1 MSFKNLIKKKLG
13 KNYYK
18 FRLSYILNSL
28 FGEIYISSRKK
39 FKNLSSK
46 FNFLKKKL
54 NKKVEHQKI
63 IQKESGFLID
73 ATRDNYLTYHLR
85 PKNSENFNLES
96 TCKINEKIAI
106 IIQGPIQE
114 KFIFLKNTLN
124 IYKKIFRNSI
134 IIVSTWENEDKNL
147 INSLKDENIFI
158 LFSNEPQNKTLFNID
173 HQIISTNKALKFAQ
187 EKGIKYSL
195 KTRAD
200 IRIHKN
206 NLETFLISLIKTFP
220 VKKNSLINSRIIV
233 PSLITFKYRLY
244 SLSDIVLFGETGD
257 LLKYFKN
264 ESFKDGLKM
273 FGLDETNL
281 VKNFTPVVA
290 EIFLCSRLI
299 KNITGQVFWSL
310 EDWWNSLRD
319 YFCIIDNSALDL
331 FWYKYDWDYEYRF
344 LRTYSDKFSRAID
357 FQDWLSLYNNLENN
371 WHLASS
377 EYEKYDDQLKLTN
390 IFKN

>member
-1 MSFKNLIKKKLG
+1 MSLKKILKDKLG

-18 FRLSYILNSL
+18 FRLTYILNSL
-28 FGEIYISSRKK
+28 FGKSYISSRKK
-39 FKNLSSK
+39 FKNFTSNL
-46 FNFLKKKL
+46 NFFKKKL
-54 NKKVEHQKI
+54 NKKIEHQKI

-85 PKNSENFNLES
+85 PKNSGNFNLES

-114 KFIFLKNTLN
+114 KFLFLRNTLD
-124 IYKKIFRNSI
+124 IYKKIFKNSI
-134 IIVSTWENEDKNL
+134 IIISTWENEDKNL
-147 INSLKDENIFI
+147 INSLQDENIFI
-158 LFSNEPQNKTLFNID
+158 LFNNEPQNQTPFNVD

-220 VKKNSLINSRIIV
+220 PKNNELINSRIIA
-233 PSLITFKYRLY
+233 PSLITFRYRLY
-244 SLSDIVLFGETGD
+244 SLSDIVLFGETTD

-264 ESFKDGLKM
+264 ESFKDGLKI
-273 FGLDETNL
+273 FGLNEKNL
-281 VKNFTPVVA
+281 IKNFTPVVA

-299 KNITGQVFWSL
+299 QNINGQVLWNL
-310 EDWWNSLRD
+310 EDWWNSLKN

-357 FQDWLSLYNNLENN
+357 FQDWLSLYNNFENN
-371 WHLASS
+371 WHIASS
-377 EYEKYDDQLKLTN
+377 EHEKYDDQLKLTN

>member
-1 MSFKNLIKKKLG
+1 MKLKNFIRNKLG

-18 FRLSYILNSL
+18 FRLPYILNSL
-28 FGEIYISSRKK
+28 FGELYISSRKK

-54 NKKVEHQKI
+54 DKKIEHQKI

-85 PKNSENFNLES
+85 PKNSGNFNLEI

-124 IYKKIFRNSI
+124 IYKKIFKNSI
-134 IIVSTWENEDKNL
+134 IIISTWENEDKNL

-220 VKKNSLINSRIIV
+220 AKKNGLINSRIIV

-244 SLSDIVLFGETGD
+244 SLSDIVLFGETAD

-281 VKNFTPVVA
+281 IKDFTPVVA
-290 EIFLCSRLI
+290 EIFLCSRLV
-299 KNITGQVFWSL
+299 KNINGQVFWSL
-310 EDWWNSLRD
+310 DDWWNSLRD

>member
-1 MSFKNLIKKKLG
+1 MSLKKILKNKLG

-18 FRLSYILNSL
+18 FRLTYILNSI
-28 FGEIYISSRKK
+28 FGEFYISSRKK
-39 FKNLSSK
+39 FKNLTNNL
-46 FNFLKKKL
+46 NFFKKKL

-85 PKNSENFNLES
+85 PKNSENFYLES
-96 TCKINEKIAI
+96 TCKINEKMAI
-106 IIQGPIQE
+106 IIQGPIQGW
-114 KFIFLKNTLN
+114 FQFLKNTLD
-124 IYKKIFRNSI
+124 IYKKIFKNSI
-134 IIVSTWENEDKNL
+134 IIISTWENENKDL

-158 LFSNEPQNKTLFNID
+158 LFNKEPEKSQYNID
-173 HQIISTNKALKFAQ
+173 HQIISTNKALKFAH

-220 VKKNSLINSRIIV
+220 AKKNSLINSRIVV
-233 PSLITFKYRLY
+233 PSLITFRYRLY
-244 SLSDIVLFGETGD
+244 SLSDIVLFGETTD

-264 ESFKDGLKM
+264 ESFKDGLKK

-281 VKNFTPVVA
+281 IKNFTPVVA

-299 KNITGQVFWSL
+299 HNINGKVLWTL
-310 EDWWNSLRD
+310 EGWWNSLKD
-319 YFCIIDNSALDL
+319 YFCIIDNSSLDL

-344 LRTYSDKFSRAID
+344 LRTYSDKFPRAID
-357 FQDWLSLYNNLENN
+357 FQDWLSLYNNFENN
-371 WHLASS
+371 WYLASS
-377 EYEKYDDQLKLTN
+377 EHEKYDDQLKLTN

>member
-1 MSFKNLIKKKLG
+1 MSLKKILKDKLG

-28 FGEIYISSRKK
+28 FGELYISSRKK
-39 FKNLSSK
+39 FKNFTSSL
-46 FNFLKKKL
+46 NFFKKKL
-54 NKKVEHQKI
+54 NKKIEHQKI

-73 ATRDNYLTYHLR
+73 ATKDNYLTYHLR

-106 IIQGPIQE
+106 IIQGPILE
-114 KFIFLKNTLN
+114 KFLFLKNTLN
-124 IYKKIFRNSI
+124 IYKKIFKNSI
-134 IIVSTWENEDKNL
+134 IVISTWENENKDL

-158 LFSNEPQNKTLFNID
+158 LFNKEPQKSQSNID
-173 HQIISTNKALKFAQ
+173 HQIISTNRALKFAQ
-187 EKGIKYSL
+187 EKGVKYSL

-220 VKKNSLINSRIIV
+220 PKNNELINSRIIA
-233 PSLITFKYRLY
+233 PSLITFRYRLY
-244 SLSDIVLFGETGD
+244 SLSDIVLFGETTD

-264 ESFKDGLKM
+264 ESFRDGLKIL
-273 FGLDETNL
+273 GLGEKNL
-281 VKNFTPVVA
+281 IKNFTPVVA

-299 KNITGQVFWSL
+299 QNINGQVLWNL
-310 EDWWNSLRD
+310 EDWWNSLKN

-357 FQDWLSLYNNLENN
+357 FQDWLSLYNNFENN
-371 WHLASS
+371 WHIASS
-377 EYEKYDDQLKLTN
+377 EHEKYDDQLKLTN

>member
-1 MSFKNLIKKKLG
+1 MKLKNFIRNKLG

-18 FRLSYILNSL
+18 FRLPYILNSL
-28 FGEIYISSRKK
+28 FGELYISSRKK

-54 NKKVEHQKI
+54 DKKIEHQKI

-106 IIQGPIQE
+106 IIQGPIKE

-124 IYKKIFRNSI
+124 IYKKIFKNSI
-134 IIVSTWENEDKNL
+134 IIISTWENEDKNL

-220 VKKNSLINSRIIV
+220 AKKNGLINSRIIV

-244 SLSDIVLFGETGD
+244 SLSDIVLFGETAD

-281 VKNFTPVVA
+281 IKDFTPVVA
-290 EIFLCSRLI
+290 EIFLCSRLV
-299 KNITGQVFWSL
+299 KNINGQVFWSL
-310 EDWWNSLRD
+310 DDWWNSLRD

-357 FQDWLSLYNNLENN
+357 FQDWLSLYNNFENN

-390 IFKN
+390 IFKD

>member
-1 MSFKNLIKKKLG
+1 
-13 KNYYK
+13 
-18 FRLSYILNSL
+18 
-28 FGEIYISSRKK
+28 
-39 FKNLSSK
+39 
-46 FNFLKKKL
+46 
-54 NKKVEHQKI
+54 
-63 IQKESGFLID
+63 
-73 ATRDNYLTYHLR
+73 
-85 PKNSENFNLES
+85 
-96 TCKINEKIAI
+96 
-106 IIQGPIQE
+106 
-114 KFIFLKNTLN
+114 
-124 IYKKIFRNSI
+124 
-134 IIVSTWENEDKNL
+134 
-147 INSLKDENIFI
+147 
-158 LFSNEPQNKTLFNID
+158 
-173 HQIISTNKALKFAQ
+173 
-187 EKGIKYSL
+187 
-195 KTRAD
+195 
-200 IRIHKN
+200 
-206 NLETFLISLIKTFP
+206 
-220 VKKNSLINSRIIV
+220 
-233 PSLITFKYRLY
+233 
-244 SLSDIVLFGETGD
+244 
-257 LLKYFKN
+257 
-264 ESFKDGLKM
+264 M